1 MTDNKEN
8 VHVVV
13 LCDCVDDGCMPLM
26 SQSPMAGWPVW
37 GKSSFAD
44 FLMNVASSDA
54 ADVSVVY
61 SGHPSF
67 WDQMA
72 LTEYPG
78 HVRFVQE
85 EWPAGSAGAV
95 RQALSEAKDGLAV
108 IYTGNRLHSP
118 SVEALVADH
127 TSSRADFSVVVN
139 SDGQAAGIYVCNV
152 AAKEMIPEEGY
163 SDIKEFLIPA
173 IIRRGQVVKALT
185 LSENVGAFSDCKS
198 YMQAVLSR
206 VELIACQTQ
215 GLVKRMSMEGAS
227 VWASDS
233 QDISDTCLF
242 SGPVVVMPGADIG
255 EHCTVQGPAIIG
267 SNARVRENA
276 MICRSVLWDDACVES
291 DCLITESVI
300 GPNVRLPQG
309 GILSSN
315 ETQAGQVE
323 LGVSQYMAE
332 KIYNLAP
339 GISRYIQNMQG
350 SVSFGS
356 ILSIV
361 ALAVC
366 FVWSY
371 RTDLLDLWNVWL
383 RSDEYSSGMLVPV
396 LAGYVLW
403 LRRDSLRQVCMRS
416 SALGLVG
423 LIVAQAFRLFGLMYM
438 YQSAERLS
446 IVMTIGSCV
455 LLLGGKALFKRT
467 FTVLLFLLLM
477 LPWPMRLQNRIALP
491 LQGYATDSAVFCLET
506 LGYDVISEG
515 TVIHIGDTSVAVAE
529 ACNGLRMITAF
540 FVIAGLVALIARR
553 PAWEK
558 VMVFLS
564 SLPIALVCNTI
575 RLTVTAI
582 AFTII
587 KGEASEQ
594 IFHDFGGYAMM
605 PLALGIIVFEL
616 WIFRLLTVEPEE
628 ETMLVIRREP
638 SSTQETAR

>member
-1 MTDNKEN
+1 MTENNEN

-37 GKSSFAD
+37 GKSSFVD
-44 FLMNVASSDA
+44 FLTNVARSDA
-54 ADVSVVY
+54 ADVSVIY
-61 SGHPSF
+61 SGHTPF

-72 LTEYPG
+72 LGDYPE
-78 HVRFVQE
+78 HVRFVRE

-95 RQALSEAKDGLAV
+95 RQALSEVKDGLAV

-118 SVEALVADH
+118 AVETLVVEH
-127 TSSRADFSVVVN
+127 VSSRADFSVVVDP
-139 SDGQAAGIYVCNV
+139 DGQPAGIYVCDV
-152 AAKEMIPEEGY
+152 AAKDLIHEEGY
-163 SDIKEFLIPA
+163 SDIKEFLIPE

-185 LSENVGAFSDCKS
+185 LSENVGAFSDRRGYLK
-198 YMQAVLSR
+198 AVLSKT
-206 VELIACQTQ
+206 ESIAHQTQ
-215 GLVKRMSMEGAS
+215 GLVKRTSMEGAS

-242 SGPVVVMPGADIG
+242 SGPVVIMPGADIG

-267 SNARVRENA
+267 PNARVQKNA
-276 MICRSVLWDDACVES
+276 TICRSVLWDSACVER
-291 DCLITESVI
+291 DCLITESVV
-300 GPNVRLPQG
+300 GSNVRLSPG
-309 GILSSN
+309 DVFLSN
-315 ETQAGQVE
+315 ATPVGQVE
-323 LGVSQYMAE
+323 RAVSEHMAE
-332 KIYNLAP
+332 KTNNLIP
-339 GISRYIQNMQG
+339 GISRCVQNMQD

-361 ALAVC
+361 VLAAC

-371 RTDLLDLWNVWL
+371 RTDLLDLWYVWL
-383 RSDEYSSGMLVPV
+383 RSDEYSSGMIVPV

-403 LRRDSLRQVCMRS
+403 LRRDSLRQVRVRW

-423 LIVAQAFRLFGLMYM
+423 LVVAQAFRLFGLIYM

-455 LLLGGKALFKRT
+455 LLLGGKALFKRI
-467 FTVLLFLLLM
+467 FAVLLFLLLM
-477 LPWPMRLQNRIALP
+477 LPWPMRVQNWIAMP

-553 PAWEK
+553 SAWEK
-558 VMVFLS
+558 VVVFLS

-575 RLTVTAI
+575 RLAVTAI

-587 KGEASEQ
+587 KGDTREQ

-616 WIFRLLTVEPEE
+616 WIFRLLTVEPVEE
-628 ETMLVIRREP
+628 ATLVIRREP